1 MPGVT
6 MRRDLLTVRVEAD
19 LKRQYQ
25 QVAELMGTTASDAI
39 RRHMQETVQRFLN
52 ASAPKAAPQ
61 PAKTPVR
68 PPAKPGK
75 RKRR

>member
-1 MPGVT
+1 MK
-6 MRRDLLTVRVEAD
+6 RDLLTVRVEAD

-39 RRHMQETVQRFLN
+39 RRHMHETVQRFLKPAHQQS
-52 ASAPKAAPQ
+52 ASPAAQQ
-61 PAKTPVR
+61 PAKPPVR
-68 PPAKPGK
+68 PPSKPHK